1 MIVRHKLT
9 LQVFSLIMAYPFWDY
24 ALKPVSS
31 HMDLE
36 KPFALY
42 LHAIVE

>member
-9 LQVFSLIMAYPFWDY
+9 LQVFSLITAYPFGDY

-36 KPFALY
+36 QPFAHY
-42 LHAIVE
+42 PYAIIE